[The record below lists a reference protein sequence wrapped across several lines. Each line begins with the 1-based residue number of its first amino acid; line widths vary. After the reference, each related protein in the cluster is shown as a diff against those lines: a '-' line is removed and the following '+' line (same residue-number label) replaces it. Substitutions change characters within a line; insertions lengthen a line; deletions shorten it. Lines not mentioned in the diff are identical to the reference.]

1 MLIAFLISAEI
12 VMIISTLF
20 RKTVNGKYKIGA
32 LLLLPVTL
40 WLYLKEYIILQR
52 SMITAAIDMVML
64 GIAIMAAVLLFK
76 NSSSI
81 NDLIGHNYDEDN

>member
-1 MLIAFLISAEI
+1 MLIAFLTSVEI
-12 VMIISTLF
+12 VMVISTLF

-52 SMITAAIDMVML
+52 SIITAAIDMVMI

-76 NSSSI
+76 NSSSYTA
-81 NDLIGHNYDEDN
+81 LIGGNHDEDD

>member
-1 MLIAFLISAEI
+1 MLVAFLTSAEI
-12 VMIISTLF
+12 VMVISTLF
-20 RKTVNGKYKIGA
+20 RKTVNSKYKIGA

-52 SMITAAIDMVML
+52 SIITAVIDMVML

-76 NSSSI
+76 NSRSI
-81 NDLIGHNYDEDN
+81 NDLLESNYNEDD

>member
-1 MLIAFLISAEI
+1 MLIAFLTSAEI
-12 VMIISTLF
+12 VMVISTLF

-52 SMITAAIDMVML
+52 SLLTAVIDIAML
-64 GIAIMAAVLLFK
+64 GIAIMAAILLFK
-76 NSSSI
+76 NSSSY
-81 NDLIGHNYDEDN
+81 NTLIGSNYNEDD